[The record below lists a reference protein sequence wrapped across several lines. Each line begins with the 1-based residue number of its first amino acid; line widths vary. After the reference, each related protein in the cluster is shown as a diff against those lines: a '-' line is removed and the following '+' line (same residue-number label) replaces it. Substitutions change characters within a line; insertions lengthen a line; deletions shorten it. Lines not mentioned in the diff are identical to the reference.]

1 MTFHQYNFPTKIQY
15 GPGALSLLPQ
25 ALQEIGAKRP
35 LLVTD
40 RALASLPPVASAKA
54 VLAKGFE
61 VAVYSEIWGNPSVSQ
76 ATQGAAAFQAHGADA
91 IVSLGGG
98 AALDVAKCIAVLAQ
112 HPGPLLEYDAFLP
125 EPRPIGSNVPPII
138 AIPTTAGT
146 GSEVGRSAVV
156 SDDVTHQKKIIF
168 SPVLLAK
175 RVLLDPELT
184 VGLPAK
190 VTAATGMDAL
200 THCIESYLAKP
211 FHPMCDGIA
220 LEGVRLIRRSLPAC
234 VRFAQRI
241 EQGDKALLHDAE
253 HVAARGLMLNAAMM
267 GAVAFQKDLGV
278 VHSCAHAL
286 STVADLHHGL
296 ANGVMLPF
304 GMRFNAQVSSERMA
318 VLAEVVGAPQRNAR
332 GFIDWLIDFSGQLG
346 IPHSLRELGVGPEHL
361 ARLVEVAVADACH
374 QFNPRPVSATDFE
387 DLFQQAL
394 TGKGLAGQGTAD
406 RGVS

>member
-1 MTFHQYNFPTKIQY
+1 MTFHQYNFPTRIQY
-15 GPGALSLLPQ
+15 GAGALSLLPQ
-25 ALQEIGAKRP
+25 ALQEMGTKRP

-40 RALASLPPVASAKA
+40 RALASLPPVAATQA
-54 VLAKGFE
+54 ALGALP
-61 VAVYSEIWGNPSVSQ
+61 VAVYSEIWGNPTVSQ
-76 ATQGAAAFQAHGADA
+76 ATAGAAAFQAHQADC

-98 AALDVAKCIAVLAQ
+98 AALDVAKCIAVLAH

-125 EPRPIGSNVPPII
+125 NPRPISDKVPPII

-220 LEGVRLIRRSLPAC
+220 LEGVRLIRASLPDC
-234 VRFAQRI
+234 VSFARRI
-241 EQGDKALLHDAE
+241 EQGEKALLTDPA
-253 HVAARGLMLNAAMM
+253 HVQARGLMLNAAMM

-304 GMRFNAQVSSERMA
+304 GMRFNAAVSSERMA
-318 VLAEVVGAPQRNAR
+318 ILAEVVGASQRSAQ
-332 GFIDWLIDFSGQLG
+332 GFIDWLLDFSGKLG
-346 IPHSLRELGVGPEHL
+346 IPRSLKELGVGPQQISH
-361 ARLVEVAVADACH
+361 LVEVAVADACH
-374 QFNPRPVSATDFE
+374 QFNPRPVSAADFE
-387 DLFQQAL
+387 SLFLEA
-394 TGKGLAGQGTAD
+394 
-406 RGVS
+406 VS

>member
-1 MTFHQYNFPTKIQY
+1 MTFHQYNFPTRIQY
-15 GPGALSLLPQ
+15 GAGALSLLPQ

-40 RALASLPPVASAKA
+40 RALASLPPVAAARA
-54 VLAKGFE
+54 VLSAGFQ

-76 ATQGAAAFQAHGADA
+76 ATAGAEAFRAHKADA

-98 AALDVAKCIAVLAQ
+98 AALDVAKCIAVLAT

-125 EPRPIGSNVPPII
+125 NPRAIGSNVPPII

-168 SPVLLAK
+168 SPALLAR

-220 LEGVRLIRRSLPAC
+220 LEGVRLIARYLPDC
-234 VRFAQRI
+234 VAFAARI
-241 EQGDKALLHDAE
+241 EQGEKALLIDAE
-253 HVAARGLMLNAAMM
+253 HVTARGMMLNAAMM

-304 GMRFNAQVSSERMA
+304 GMRFNATVSSERMA
-318 VLAEVVGAPQRNAR
+318 TLAEVVGVQRSAQ
-332 GFIDWLIDFSGQLG
+332 GFIDWLRDFSAKLG
-346 IPHSLRELGVGPEHL
+346 IPRSLSELGVGPQHL
-361 ARLVEVAVADACH
+361 PRLVEVAVADACH
-374 QFNPRPVSATDFE
+374 HFNPRPVSAADFE
-387 DLFQQAL
+387 TLFQEAITPS
-394 TGKGLAGQGTAD
+394 TGFRAE
-406 RGVS
+406 S

>member
-1 MTFHQYNFPTKIQY
+1 MTFHQYNFPTKINY
-15 GPGALSLLPQ
+15 GAGALSLLPQ

-40 RALASLPPVASAKA
+40 RGLVSLPPVAATKA
-54 VLAKGFE
+54 VLSSGFE
-61 VAVYSEIWGNPSVSQ
+61 LAVYSEIWGNPSVSQ
-76 ATQGAAAFQAHGADA
+76 ATAGASAFQAHRADA

-125 EPRPIGSNVPPII
+125 SPRPITSNVPSII

-234 VRFAQRI
+234 VRFAERI
-241 EQGDKALLHDAE
+241 EQGEQALLTDPT
-253 HVAARGLMLNAAMM
+253 HVEARGLMLNAAMM

-318 VLAEVVGAPQRNAR
+318 VLAEVVGASQRNAQ
-332 GFIDWLIDFSGQLG
+332 GFIDWLQDFSRKLG
-346 IPHSLRELGVGPEHL
+346 IPASLKELGVGSQHV

-374 QFNPRPVSATDFE
+374 QFNPRPVSAADFE
-387 DLFQQAL
+387 GLFREAI
-394 TGKGLAGQGTAD
+394 
-406 RGVS
+406 S

>member
-1 MTFHQYNFPTKIQY
+1 MTFHQYNFPTRIQY

-25 ALQEIGAKRP
+25 ALHDMGAKRP

-40 RALASLPPVASAKA
+40 RALVALPPVAAAKS
-54 VLAKGFE
+54 VLADGFA
-61 VAVYSEIWGNPSVSQ
+61 VSVYSEIWGNPSVSQ
-76 ATQGAAAFQAHGADA
+76 ATAGAAAFQAHRADA

-125 EPRPIGSNVPPII
+125 NPRPIGGNVPPII

-168 SPVLLAK
+168 SPVLLAR

-220 LEGVRLIRRSLPAC
+220 LEGVRLIRRALPDC

-241 EQGDKALLHDAE
+241 EQGEKALLTDAA
-253 HVAARGLMLNAAMM
+253 HVTARGLMLNAAMM

-304 GMRFNAQVSSERMA
+304 GMRFNAQVSSDRMA
-318 VLAEVVGAPQRNAR
+318 VLAEVVGASQRTAR
-332 GFIDWLIDFSGQLG
+332 GFIDWLVAFSGQLG
-346 IPHSLRELGVGPEHL
+346 IPHSLRELGVGPEQIP
-361 ARLVEVAVADACH
+361 RLVEVALADACH

-387 DLFQQAL
+387 GLFEQAL
-394 TGKGLAGQGTAD
+394 SGKGFAEKGDG
-406 RGVS
+406 

>member
-1 MTFHQYNFPTKIQY
+1 M
-15 GPGALSLLPQ
+15 A
-25 ALQEIGAKRP
+25 E
-35 LLVTD
+35 
-40 RALASLPPVASAKA
+40 
-54 VLAKGFE
+54 GFD
-61 VAVYSEIWGNPSVSQ
+61 VAVYSEIWGNPTVSQ
-76 ATQGAAAFQAHGADA
+76 ASQGATAFQQHKADV

-125 EPRPIGSNVPPII
+125 NPRPIGANVPPII

-168 SPVLLAK
+168 SPVLLAR
-175 RVLLDPELT
+175 RVILDPELT

-200 THCIESYLAKP
+200 THCVESYLAKP

-220 LEGVRLIRRSLPAC
+220 LEGVRLIGRSLPDC

-241 EQGDKALLHDAE
+241 EQGENALLTDAA
-253 HVAARGLMLNAAMM
+253 HVTARGLMLNAAMM

-318 VLAEVVGAPQRNAR
+318 VLAEVVGASQRSAR
-332 GFIDWLIDFSGQLG
+332 GFIDWLVDFSKKLG
-346 IPHSLRELGVGPEHL
+346 IPYSLRDLGVGPEHL
-361 ARLVEVAVADACH
+361 PRLVEVAVADACH

-394 TGKGLAGQGTAD
+394 SGRGL
-406 RGVS
+406 S